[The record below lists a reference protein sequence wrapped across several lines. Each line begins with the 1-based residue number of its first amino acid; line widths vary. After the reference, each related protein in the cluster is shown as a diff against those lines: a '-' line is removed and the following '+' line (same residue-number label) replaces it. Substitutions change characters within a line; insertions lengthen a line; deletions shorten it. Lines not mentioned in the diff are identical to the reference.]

1 VRLVHALALLAVLLL
16 AGCQRGPRGDDDSAP
31 PGDDDVTGD
40 DDDAGDDDSGS
51 ADDDDATAPPSAP
64 CNGHVDLCLR
74 PFDEVALP
82 ATHNSMSNAADS
94 WWVPNQ
100 SVGINQQLADGIRG
114 LLLDTFYWND
124 DLYLCHADCNLG
136 NTLLA
141 DALDGIVAFLEA
153 NPREVLVLLLQ
164 DGVSAEHTAAAFV
177 TSGLAPYVHT
187 QYPGEPWPTLAE
199 MIASG
204 GRVVVTAEAEGP
216 PPSWYHHAW
225 DLYSDTPYDFFSV
238 GSFNC
243 DLNRG
248 QADND
253 LFLVNHWVSNPLSS
267 GPNAET
273 ANAYSVL
280 SQRVSQCRSERG
292 QIPNLVAVDFYD
304 RGDLF
309 QVVDELNGVVP

>member
-1 VRLVHALALLAVLLL
+1 LLL
-16 AGCQRGPRGDDDSAP
+16 LGGCAGTPRGDDDT
-31 PGDDDVTGD
+31 GDDDTGDDDTGDDDTGDDDTGD
-40 DDDAGDDDSGS
+40 DDDSSGQ
-51 ADDDDATAPPSAP
+51 DDDDATAPASEP
-64 CNGHVDLCLR
+64 CNGHVELCGR
-74 PFDEVALP
+74 AFDQVALP
-82 ATHNSMSNAADS
+82 ATHNSMANAADS

-141 DALDGIVAFLEA
+141 DALAGIVAFLEA

-164 DGVSAEHTAAAFV
+164 DGVSAADTAASFSA
-177 TSGLAPYVHT
+177 SGLSSYVHT
-187 QYPGEPWPTLAE
+187 QYDGEPWPTLAE

-204 GRVVVTAEAEGP
+204 GRVVVTAEVEGP
-216 PPSWYHHAW
+216 PPPWYHHAW
-225 DLYSDTPYDFFSV
+225 DLYSDTPYSFFSV

-253 LFLVNHWVSNPLSS
+253 LFLVNHWFSNPLSS
-267 GPNAET
+267 SSNADT

-280 SQRVSQCRSERG
+280 SQRVAECQSERG

-309 QVVDELNGVVP
+309 RVVDELNGVAR